1 MTSHGGLWQFS
12 DTLGWS
18 SDVRCPGVEW
28 KSLAGGIQHEAD
40 RSAFMRTRAYVCPT
54 NPVPHGHNFANR
66 SKNRFSAQAAV
77 QLVGRVESFAIAI
90 AFNDEIDGYRF
101 APPMLRAMSPSGMCD
116 MEVEQYSLPE
126 GFSPERSLW
135 YAGIFADFKTC
146 MERVFDGDRQQ

>member
-1 MTSHGGLWQFS
+1 MTSHGGLWHFS

-18 SDVRCPGVEW
+18 SDVRCPRVEW

-40 RSAFMRTRAYVCPT
+40 RSTFMRARMSAPQI
-54 NPVPHGHNFANR
+54 PHLTGTISRNR
-66 SKNRFSAQAAV
+66 SKNCFSAQAAV

-101 APPMLRAMSPSGMCD
+101 ARPMLRAMSPSGMCD
-116 MEVEQYSLPE
+116 IELEQYSLPQ
-126 GFSPERSLW
+126 GFSSERSIW